1 MKRQLKIKKQLT
13 QARKKVREALDEW
26 AMTFNSI
33 SDLVSIQD
41 KDFRIIKAN
50 KALAATFGVPAE
62 KLIGKKCYEIIHG
75 TEEPWPEC
83 PHQQALQCGKPVT
96 GEFWEPR
103 LGRYLQVSVSP
114 IVNKKNEMIG
124 TVHIAQD
131 ITERKRAEEALR
143 RSEQRFRNLV
153 ETTSDWVWEV
163 DQNGVYTYVSP
174 RIHDLLGYRPEE
186 VIGKTPFDLMPPGER
201 ERIASI
207 FAHITTQGKP
217 FRGLENVNQHRDGHL
232 VVLETNAV
240 PFFDTEG
247 TFLGYRGIDRD
258 ITERKRAE
266 EALRESEEKYR
277 ILLDESSD
285 PIFTFYPEGR
295 YRYVNK
301 AFARAIGL
309 STSEII
315 GKTIWDVFPK
325 DEADKRFAAL
335 KAVFESGQEKVIEV
349 RIPKP
354 DKDQFCITTIKP
366 ILEEGGRVLSVICS
380 SKDITGR
387 KQAEEEIRQLLQS
400 VQKQREELRALG
412 ARLSEVEED
421 ERRRL
426 SGELHDRVGQNLTAL
441 GINLNILRNQLP
453 AETAGRA
460 GKALEDS
467 LRLVVKTVEDI
478 RNVMAELRPPLL
490 DEYGLLAALRW
501 YGKQFSERTGLNT
514 VVEGGETMSRLPP
527 EVEIALFRITQEALT
542 NVAKHGRA
550 SRVTVTLEEVDKR
563 TTLTIADN
571 GAGFDPQ
578 ASRTTAAA
586 TKWGLIL
593 IRERAEVVGGQVRID
608 SGPGKGTRI
617 VVEVKG

>member
-1 MKRQLKIKKQLT
+1 MKKQLT
-13 QARKKVREALDEW
+13 RAGKKVREASNEW

-33 SDLVSIQD
+33 SDLVSTQD

-50 KALAATFGVPAE
+50 KAFADAFGIGAE
-62 KLIGKKCYEIIHG
+62 ELIGKKCHEVIHG
-75 TEEPWPEC
+75 TKEPWPDC
-83 PHQQALQCGKPVT
+83 PHKQTLQSGKPVT

-103 LGRYLQVSVSP
+103 LGRYLQVSASP
-114 IVNKKNEMIG
+114 IVNKRDETIG
-124 TVHIAQD
+124 TVHIVQD

-153 ETTSDWVWEV
+153 ETTSDWVWEF
-163 DQNGVYTYVSP
+163 DKNGVYTYVSP
-174 RIHDLLGYRPEE
+174 RIEDLLGYRPEE
-186 VIGKTPFDLMPPGER
+186 VFGKTPFDLMPPGER

-207 FAHITTQGKP
+207 FAPILAQGKP
-217 FRGLENVNQHRDGHL
+217 FRGLENINQHRDGRL
-232 VVLETNAV
+232 VVLETNGV
-240 PFFDTEG
+240 PFFDTDD

-277 ILLDESSD
+277 LLLDESSD
-285 PIFTFYPEGR
+285 PVFTFYPEGR

-301 AFARAIGL
+301 AFARALGL
-309 STSEII
+309 SPSEII

-325 DEADKRFAAL
+325 EEADKRYAAL
-335 KAVFESGQEKVIEV
+335 KEVFESGREKVIEV
-349 RIPKP
+349 RVPKP

-400 VQKQREELRALG
+400 VKEQREELRALG

-453 AETAGRA
+453 AEAA
-460 GKALEDS
+460 GKAGKVLEDS
-467 LRLVVKTVEDI
+467 LRLVVRTVEDI

-490 DEYGLLAALRW
+490 DEYGLPAALRW

-514 VVEGGETMSRLPP
+514 VVEGGETMSRLQP
-527 EVEIALFRITQEALT
+527 EIEIALFRITQEALT

-550 SRVTVTLEEVDKR
+550 SRVTVTLEEVDER
-563 TTLTIADN
+563 TILTIADN
-571 GAGFDPQ
+571 GAGFDPK
-578 ASRTTAAA
+578 ASQPAGAG

-617 VVEVKG
+617 VVEVKS

>member
-1 MKRQLKIKKQLT
+1 
-13 QARKKVREALDEW
+13 
-26 AMTFNSI
+26 
-33 SDLVSIQD
+33 
-41 KDFRIIKAN
+41 
-50 KALAATFGVPAE
+50 
-62 KLIGKKCYEIIHG
+62 
-75 TEEPWPEC
+75 
-83 PHQQALQCGKPVT
+83 LQCGKPVT

-207 FAHITTQGKP
+207 FAHITAQGKP

-309 STSEII
+309 STPEII

-400 VQKQREELRALG
+400 VQEQREELRALG